1 VPRGGSRGRVLAAR
15 WPRFSALRVRLEDAS
30 VRGVLDTDWLWLLRG
45 APSLWEVREVRETA
59 LTLDCG
65 RGCEATEEE
74 AVGGGR
80 GEGSRPPLVVLEK
93 EGCVCW
99 LPWADSGL
107 RKGAAVAEVKP
118 LPLPLPLPLSL
129 RRRSARDL
137 LAMGSES

>member
-1 VPRGGSRGRVLAAR
+1 
-15 WPRFSALRVRLEDAS
+15 

-45 APSLWEVREVRETA
+45 APSLWELREVREAA

-65 RGCEATEEE
+65 RCWEATEE

-107 RKGAAVAEVKP
+107 RKGAAV
-118 LPLPLPLPLSL
+118 LPLSL
-129 RRRSARDL
+129 RLRSARDL
-137 LAMGSES
+137 VAMARLES